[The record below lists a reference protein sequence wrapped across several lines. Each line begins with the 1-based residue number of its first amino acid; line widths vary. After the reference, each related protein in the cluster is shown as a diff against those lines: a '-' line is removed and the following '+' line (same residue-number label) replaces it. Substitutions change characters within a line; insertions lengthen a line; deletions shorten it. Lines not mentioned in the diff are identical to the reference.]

1 MNIYNLF
8 DERELSALEQNDYII
23 EDKEYTFDEIDNI
36 LRNVKSEYYFE
47 KVEKGEFVGIYKDI
61 ISKLKKVQKEMPE
74 YFDLRKWRH
83 RKIMTTDELKKFFI
97 EEKVIGKKIRKI
109 DLCGNS
115 ENLNKSRMR
124 NLYNNDTELM
134 KNDDWW
140 LMSKITKE
148 YIPDNVTRGLITE
161 FDFPLVIEFDDG
173 NTIEILSRNDGC
185 YLVASNKIKNV
196 ETYSSEIIGKEFFK
210 KVINSTVKDI
220 KIEPFRTNNYWRYD
234 AIKKEYKTESNPEK
248 IKFIMD
254 NGLNLEIINNMVG
267 ISDEEGFNIISIGE
281 YKKCI
286 KHYDWLF
293 SKNAEERGS
302 KYKDLNFDESKITED
317 EKDLISILREVNIP
331 KGDIIGISV
340 MMHATNKSGLLLE
353 WLIQKIENDELEI
366 TTSEI
371 LEKALE
377 LIGRA

>member
-74 YFDLRKWRH
+74 YFDLRKWKH

-196 ETYSSEIIGKEFFK
+196 EIYSSEIIGREFFK

-234 AIKKEYKTESNPEK
+234 AIKKEYKTESNPEE

-302 KYKDLNFDESKITED
+302 KYKDKDLNFDESKITED

-353 WLIQKIENDELEI
+353 WLIQKTENDQL
-366 TTSEI
+366 TNY
-371 LEKALE
+371 
-377 LIGRA
+377 